1 MRSRW
6 AKIPNNYWNI
16 IIWSCSRIKPEAR
29 PTLPIWKF
37 WKRAVR
43 VQQKIALEIRLL
55 FQHIHRTPDGILS
68 IADNISPIKRWEE
81 AASALARDHRAVFDE
96 INDAIFIHDVNDG
109 RIVDVNQAACDMFEY
124 TREELLNLA
133 MGDLSAQSPPY
144 NSNDFARWI
153 MMPAILRNPRLEWKG
168 RDRTGRTFWIQVRSK
183 RMTIGGETRQV
194 AVVQDITRRMH
205 AEKELAGSGRSL
217 SGSFRKPRRL
227 HLCT

>member
-1 MRSRW
+1 MAGVHVDYQSLLNSINNPIIALQHDLRIIYCNTTH
-6 AKIPNNYWNI
+6 AKQVGKNTEQLLEHNYLELFPH
-16 IIWSCSRIKPEAR
+16 KTGR
-29 PTLPIWKF
+29 PAHLAYLEVLVNET
-37 WKRAVR
+37 VR

-153 MMPAILRNPRLEWKG
+153 MMPAILRNPRLEWKRPG
-168 RDRTGRTFWIQVRSK
+168 PYRAYFLDSGQVQTNDYR
-183 RMTIGGETRQV
+183 G
-194 AVVQDITRRMH
+194 
-205 AEKELAGSGRSL
+205 
-217 SGSFRKPRRL
+217 
-227 HLCT
+227 